1 MKEHHGPFEIS
12 WMLRRRM
19 FPRNLH
25 VARSFPFFLLLVV
38 LGVFVKITF
47 VHLAQQLGTACPESK
62 AKVPTVEERDDSSW
76 QLWSPE
82 VMGQQPTSTRITC
95 AAWSST
101 TSGNI
106 VQQSEQKAS
115 ACLTVRLVLLVRLAA
130 EGADSAHIPTSAWK
144 PC

>member
-1 MKEHHGPFEIS
+1 M
-12 WMLRRRM
+12 
-19 FPRNLH
+19 
-25 VARSFPFFLLLVV
+25 ARLKSVGCCAEECSEEFFTLLGLFLSFCFSLF

-62 AKVPTVEERDDSSW
+62 AKVSTVEERDDSSW

-101 TSGNI
+101 TSGKI

-115 ACLTVRLVLLVRLAA
+115 ACLIVRLVLLLVWLLWSGP
-130 EGADSAHIPTSAWK
+130 EK
-144 PC
+144 PHK